1 MRAAAQALILP
12 ASPSSTRD
20 RLLLLNLFRV
30 LVATVLLA
38 ATFLFGG
45 NRSGA
50 LPLWNTQHLLYHAT
64 GTMIVMSLL
73 FSYAIERVR
82 QDWALNALGMTQF
95 VFDTAFASVLV
106 LVTGGLDS
114 VFTFFYSLFII
125 NASIVLYW
133 TGALV
138 AALASTVML
147 LCVALVQYGVLS
159 LGPAQPFV
167 EQIFPELDAGLHNWS
182 QLVLNFATNIVAFYA
197 VAFLSSFLAEQ
208 VREAD
213 NRLSAQKAGMEK
225 LRRLHQNIIQSL
237 DNGLI
242 TLNTEHRVTLANHW
256 AMDWLEL
263 DQDAIVGEPVM
274 RFFPDLGPILTNPDK
289 SGRAVS
295 ETTIQMRGG
304 RKTFTRWTINP
315 LRDSRGT
322 ILGRVVLFW
331 DVTDVMEME
340 KAIERGA
347 RMATIGRLAASIAH
361 EIRNPLAS
369 MSGSIQLLRSLMQPE
384 GDEKR
389 LMDIVVREADHLNH
403 WITEFLAYAKPRR
416 APRQRVDL
424 AAVCAEVTELIS
436 NEPRAAE
443 IAISFEV
450 HGDGSL
456 SGEVN
461 GLRQIV
467 WNLVN
472 NAVDATPP
480 KGRVTLRLDGTNQGQ
495 IVLDVEDTGEGIPPE
510 VQEKIFDPFFSTK
523 EMGTGLGLATVQHN
537 VEQQGGTV
545 RVSSA
550 PGRGS
555 TFRVVLSRVTGGSGR

>member
-1 MRAAAQALILP
+1 MSATAHALTLP

-45 NRSGA
+45 SRAGA

-73 FSYAIERVR
+73 FSYAIERVEES
-82 QDWALNALGMTQF
+82 WALNALGMTQF

-167 EQIFPELDAGLHNWS
+167 EQIFPELDAGLRNWS

-213 NRLSAQKAGMEK
+213 SRLTAQKAGMEK

-242 TLNTEHRVTLANHW
+242 TLNTDHRVTLANHW
-256 AMDWLEL
+256 AVDWLEL

-315 LRDSRGT
+315 LRDSRGK

-340 KAIERGA
+340 KVIERGA

-369 MSGSIQLLRSLMQPE
+369 MSGSIQLLRSLTQPE

-403 WITEFLAYAKPRR
+403 WITEFLAYAKPRK

-424 AAVCAEVTELIS
+424 AAVCAEVTELIA
-436 NEPRAAE
+436 NEPRATQ
-443 IAISFEV
+443 IAVSHEV
-450 HGDGSL
+450 HGNGII
-456 SGEVN
+456 SGEAN

-480 KGRVTLRLDGTNQGQ
+480 EGRVVLRLDGTNPGQ
-495 IVLDVEDTGEGIPPE
+495 IVLEVVDTGEGIPRE

-537 VEQQGGTV
+537 VEQHGGTI

-550 PGRGS
+550 PGEGS
-555 TFRVVLSRVTGGSGR
+555 TFRVVLSRVTGGDGR